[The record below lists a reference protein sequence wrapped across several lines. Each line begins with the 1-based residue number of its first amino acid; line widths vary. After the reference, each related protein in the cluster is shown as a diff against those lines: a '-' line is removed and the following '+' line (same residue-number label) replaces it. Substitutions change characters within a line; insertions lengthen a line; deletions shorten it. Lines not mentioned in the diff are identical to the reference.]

1 MDRQIS
7 PIYNLCLSSPT
18 GCERWID
25 NAFREKFIEFNGR
38 NVLYW
43 ICARHIDD
51 YSNSHQGSDQTSEQ
65 ASDQEVEDVSSGGVF
80 IQNRSKNIPSKYSN
94 QITKRNTEEEKPSK
108 VS

>member
-1 MDRQIS
+1 M
-7 PIYNLCLSSPT
+7 
-18 GCERWID
+18 
-25 NAFREKFIEFNGR
+25 
-38 NVLYW
+38 
-43 ICARHIDD
+43 DD

-94 QITKRNTEEEKPSK
+94 QITKRNTDEEKPSK